1 MSRKVRPEEA
11 KLWRQVVATVR
22 PAPGRALAELEA
34 AVAGTAHDPR
44 AGPMILPVEAMKRAT
59 RSKPKPAPEAIEPGR
74 HRRIAR
80 GRDDLDARLDLHG
93 LDQERARAIL
103 DGFLRRAQAEGARA
117 ALIITGKGVMGDGV
131 LRRRAPEWL
140 SDPALRGVIAGFSPA
155 ARQHGGDGAFY
166 VAIKRLAG
174 R

>member
-1 MSRKVRPEEA
+1 MSRKLRPEEA
-11 KLWRQVVATVR
+11 RLWRQVIATVR
-22 PAPGRALAELEA
+22 PAPGRVLAELEA
-34 AVAGTAHDPR
+34 AVAGAAHDPK
-44 AGPMILPVEAMKRAT
+44 AGPMILPVAVIAPAKGA
-59 RSKPKPAPEAIEPGR
+59 KAKPAPEAIEPNR

-93 LDQERARAIL
+93 LDQERARVLL
-103 DGFLRRAQAEGARA
+103 DNFLRRAQAEGARA
-117 ALIITGKGVMGDGV
+117 ALIITGKGVMGDGI

-155 ARQHGGDGAFY
+155 ARRHGGDGALY
-166 VAIKRLAG
+166 VAIKRPVG